1 MEGVGQVRE
10 GEVGNQF
17 SVLEYFWVEFLMI
30 RFKMKCMF
38 ILVLG
43 FSWRFCKQFIFLLIL
58 LIFEFQKE
66 FRVLRVLVFFI
77 VTWVVFVGVGFVVRE
92 SQGFRGGQGNVDCSF
107 GLFEGQQQVVLDFC
121 VLFFGLLFSIFWEGC
136 FQGVR
141 IFQGS

>member
-17 SVLEYFWVEFLMI
+17 SVLEYFWVEFLLI
-30 RFKMKCMF
+30 RFKRKYMF

-77 VTWVVFVGVGFVVRE
+77 VIWVVFVGVGFVVRE
-92 SQGFRGGQGNVDCSF
+92 SQGFRGVREM
-107 GLFEGQQQVVLDFC
+107 LIVVLDCLRVSSRQFWIFAFYFLVC
-121 VLFFGLLFSIFWEGC
+121 CFRFFGKDVFRE
-136 FQGVR
+136 
-141 IFQGS
+141 